1 MKPCWR
7 CGRRHNRRECPALR
21 KLCWACNDAG
31 HFQKFCP
38 NRPPLPRQ
46 QNLPKGLETFEEIS
60 AALER
65 LEIKAQ
71 LRRQQKLEGLSST
84 DSKRLREIRVAYDR
98 LKSKT
103 QLKKQQ
109 GLEVPS
115 GTHDQYSDSD
125 NDLEDTNQR
134 FEVKVLKAE
143 TNPKSENLSDS
154 DSAKDTETDTETK
167 TEDSF
172 SSDSISSSDSEYSI
186 SSDNT
191 DTRISPDISDSNDD
205 ENFSNDN

>member
-21 KLCWACNDAG
+21 KLCWACNDTG
-31 HFQKFCP
+31 HFQRFCP
-38 NRPPLPRQ
+38 NRPPPPEQ
-46 QNLPKGLETFEEIS
+46 QNSPKGLETMAEVRAEI
-60 AALER
+60 ER
-65 LEIKAQ
+65 LTTRAK
-71 LRRQQKLEGLSST
+71 LRKQQKLTVQSQST
-84 DSKRLREIRVAYDR
+84 DDKRIREVRIAFER
-98 LKSKT
+98 
-103 QLKKQQ
+103 LKKQR
-109 GLEVPS
+109 GSEVLS
-115 GTHDQYSDSD
+115 GTHDLYSDSD

-134 FEVKVLKAE
+134 FDVKVLKAE
-143 TNPKSENLSDS
+143 TNTKSENLSDS

-167 TEDSF
+167 TEYSF